1 MSTTVRVMIFLQE
14 EVVQKQGMTAAG
26 RHAIKGHFFRSIRF
40 DLGPVIPAGKY
51 NTRKRIL

>member
-14 EVVQKQGMTAAG
+14 EVVQKQGMTAAS